1 MQGMALEHSHS
12 QSNKTYLRT
21 LLDVGDGAQH
31 LVVVSHKP
39 LIDQVL
45 FDRLLCEEKV
55 RAELGVVQAS
65 KDGLMMQS
73 IDKNLYTCCIHRL
86 R

>member
-21 LLDVGDGAQH
+21 LLDVGGGAQH

-45 FDRLLCEEKV
+45 FDRLLCEKV
-55 RAELGVVQAS
+55 RAEVGVVQAS

-73 IDKNLYTCCIHRL
+73 ID
-86 R
+86 